1 MLLLLL
7 LRLLLLLA
15 AARSSA
21 PGRLDLSIAFS
32 GGGARRELALATL
45 ARLGWAGG
53 AVDVA
58 VEADGGAGG
67 DVGEWWERLPALRE
81 LEEWVGCF
89 PCTPISERARAGAT
103 SSPPAAP
110 AAQPS
115 PAALSAP
122 LQVPALELY
131 SRLTIRFSSVGAL
144 HAALRRPETGLF
156 DMVAVRPAHGKALKV
171 VMDLVREGRPLDF
184 DLLSLDLARQ
194 GRSGLGRDD
203 SGEHARLSSAD
214 MAQLRRANVFVEL
227 VYTQAAAEAT
237 REARQAA
244 VRAAGQLTQHV
255 SRGGLHARGRY
266 SNLVLT
272 GGACKAQYKTSPQ
285 RAIELGQLFGLRSTD
300 AQAAVT
306 TATQAVLERAEKRRR
321 AAGWI

>member
-1 MLLLLL
+1 M
-7 LRLLLLLA
+7 
-15 AARSSA
+15 
-21 PGRLDLSIAFS
+21 DLSIAF
-32 GGGARRELALATL
+32 GGGFARRELALATL

-58 VEADGGAGG
+58 VDADGCAAGG
-67 DVGEWWERLPALRE
+67 GGGEWWERLPALRE
-81 LEEWVGCF
+81 LEEWVGSF
-89 PCTPISERARAGAT
+89 PCTPVSERVRAGAA
-103 SSPPAAP
+103 SSQPAAP
-110 AAQPS
+110 SKAAAQPLQS
-115 PAALSAP
+115 WQPSQPSAAALAAP
-122 LQVPALELY
+122 LSVPALELY

-156 DMVAVRPAHGKALKV
+156 DLVAVRPAHGKALKV

-184 DLLSLDLARQ
+184 DLLSLDLVRQ
-194 GRSGLGRDD
+194 GRSGSGRDD
-203 SGEHARLSSAD
+203 SGEQVRLSSAD
-214 MAQLRRANVFVEL
+214 MAQLRRARVFVEL
-227 VYTQAAAEAT
+227 VYTQAAAEPG

-255 SRGGLHARGRY
+255 SRGGLHAHGRY
-266 SNLVLT
+266 CNLVLT

-285 RAIELGQLFGLRSTD
+285 RAIELGELFGLRTKD

-306 TATQAVLERAEKRRR
+306 TGTQAVLERAEKRRR